1 MRVVELGHRK
11 LCSTCCKFGLEM
23 PRYESF
29 RRQETNRQKNNAA
42 NVGRERERENNKER
56 ESGVECVLTRGRCG
70 HRSGISH
77 ARLHLHILLR
87 IVARLAANRKMRHR
101 QTSRRQSTDRKRGEE
116 KEERKREREKVRK
129 RFVLSSAGK
138 F

>member
-42 NVGRERERENNKER
+42 NVGRGREREDDKERERG
-56 ESGVECVLTRGRCG
+56 GVCVNEGQVRTEKWHLTR
-70 HRSGISH
+70 S
-77 ARLHLHILLR
+77 AAFAYF
-87 IVARLAANRKMRHR
+87 VANCC
-101 QTSRRQSTDRKRGEE
+101 STGC
-116 KEERKREREKVRK
+116 
-129 RFVLSSAGK
+129 
-138 F
+138 